1 MRTFDDAW
9 NRQDLPHGTVLTIGN
24 FDALHRGHQALIARV
39 VERASALDQIA
50 ALVTFEP
57 HPATVLHGDS
67 GPKRLTTRV
76 QKERLLKDLGLDV
89 LVRIHFTREFSRL
102 DAESFVRGFLVDRL
116 GVREVH
122 VGENFSFGR
131 DREGNL
137 SLLQSLGSELGF
149 LAEGMPEIRNGGE
162 LISSSRIREAIAHG
176 DVGKGR
182 SLLGR
187 PYAIEGEVVQGSGRG
202 AELGWPTANLDVI
215 NELVPKAGVYVGQAR
230 LGPENTYPAA
240 VNIGVRPTVEGDR
253 GVEVVEAHLLD
264 FDRDCYGERIELAF
278 LERLRDEKR
287 FDGLAELREQIGR
300 DVRATREYFPVRVRY
315 H

>member
-1 MRTFDDAW
+1 MRTLDDAW
-9 NRQDLPHGTVLTIGN
+9 NRRDLPHGTVLTVGN
-24 FDALHRGHQALIARV
+24 FDALHRGHQALIGRV
-39 VERASALDQIA
+39 VERASELDQLA

-67 GPKRLTTRV
+67 GPKRLTTPE
-76 QKERLLKDLGLDV
+76 QKERLLEALGLDV
-89 LVRIHFTREFSRL
+89 LLRIHFTREFSRL
-102 DAESFVRGFLVDRL
+102 DADAFVRRFLVDGL

-131 DREGNL
+131 DREGDL
-137 SLLQSLGSELGF
+137 TLLRSLGSELGF
-149 LAEGMPEIRNGGE
+149 VAEGMPELRNGGE
-162 LISSSRIREAIAHG
+162 LISSSRIREAISRG

-187 PYAIEGEVVQGSGRG
+187 PYSIEGQVVKGSGRG
-202 AELGWPTANLDVI
+202 AELGWPTANLDVF
-215 NELVPKAGVYVGQAR
+215 NELIPNAGVYVGQAR
-230 LGPENTYPAA
+230 LGEDTTYPAA
-240 VNIGVRPTVEGDR
+240 VNVGVRPTVEGNR

-300 DVRATREYFPVRVRY
+300 DVRATREYFPARVRY